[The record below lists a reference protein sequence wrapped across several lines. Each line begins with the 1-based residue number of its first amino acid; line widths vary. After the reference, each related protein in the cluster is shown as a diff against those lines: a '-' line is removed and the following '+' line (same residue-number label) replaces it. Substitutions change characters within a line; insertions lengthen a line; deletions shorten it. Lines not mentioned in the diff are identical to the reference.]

1 MGGSVSSLDENRCN
15 YIRGKAEAELKN
27 FSPHYQRQYSV
38 AFFNHIRCEVEQDQ
52 EEHPQLL
59 QHKEPKGTGKVVH
72 KQEVTQYVEELKK
85 WKDRHIVIKN
95 DNSIECYENKEVHQ
109 KGGDPKYKLIPTGY
123 RVLTSMIEYALLVDK
138 YFPDPSAAN
147 GKDGNQSFLVNHTQY
162 PVYLWH
168 PYRKHSYFCFENE
181 EVQQG
186 FGAVLNDCIR
196 HLNYEFAKQ
205 SSFEVQA
212 FAEAIQFFRQE
223 KGHYGSWEMNHGN
236 EALIL
241 SNLVMEELLPSL
253 QSDILPKMKGKKN
266 EKRKTW
272 FSILED
278 AYILVQNQLAGGFQS
293 LQDGCKISN
302 KELEGIIRSD
312 MDQIITSKEFTAGKL
327 KATVSEKADQGWLE
341 NIQPHLASISEELIG
356 LISSGFAKVRSL
368 FENEVNELSAKCQ
381 NAGDVEK
388 LKEYLD
394 QLMNLPFNAVKMQPC
409 YNKVS
414 PLQDQIQ
421 ELKNRFKFTN
431 TQWLIQTTQNFMQEL
446 MDNAVYTFEKL
457 LSDSLKNNPSK
468 TVTSIEKVKQRV
480 LKQYDHDSSTV
491 RKKLFQEALVQITL
505 PTLQKALAPSYKRE
519 LQKFEQYIFADYTKL
534 IQVENIYE
542 EILLHTILR
551 EVVKVVNEAAIL
563 KKHNLFEDNTTY
575 TSDSDS
581 NLTDKNEGKTPPDSQ
596 SRSPAKTSS
605 EGSYAEGLE
614 TGEKVTSQIS
624 TLSSDPTLNEK
635 QECEQSSVSQV
646 ESSDELLHATLD
658 SKQNGEV
665 ITQVNTSTVQETNPA
680 VINYQE
686 AENLTK
692 LNNKNSNENTS
703 RNECQNKEVE
713 IQKEGITPPPPDSLK
728 EIHDLLTVAVVPAE
742 EGPENQ
748 EALLP
753 KDECQKEVHKESSQ
767 KVDEYL
773 KDADERKKEDVS
785 LATEPVES
793 QSEENKESK
802 VEDLPAPLEEL
813 AESHVVEDNEP
824 KASPLTVVER
834 MVGQAEDHDEPKGSP
849 STVEELVEGQAEEDN
864 EPKCSQSTIVELVE
878 SQGKED
884 NEPKGSPSTVE
895 ERVESQ
901 GKEDNE
907 PKGSPP
913 TVEELVEGQAEED
926 NEPKGSPPTVEEL
939 VEGQAEE
946 DNEPKGSPPTVEEFA
961 ESQGGEDNEP
971 KCSQS
976 TIVDRVEGWG
986 KEDKESVE
994 TLPAMANELVESQD
1008 EKAAEPDKE
1017 QMPLKIDE
1025 CLENVSCID
1034 NIESN
1039 HVSGSAAVLH
1049 KEGIQE
1055 VSTIH
1060 TTDMEI
1066 SLVFS
1071 EKEKEQKTLNQDK
1084 AKEGDENSPM

>member
-52 EEHPQLL
+52 EEQPQLL
-59 QHKEPKGTGKVVH
+59 QHKEPKGTGKVVY
-72 KQEVTQYVEELKK
+72 KQEVTQYVEEFKK
-85 WKDRHIVIKN
+85 WKDRYIVIKN
-95 DNSIECYENKEVHQ
+95 DNSIECYENKEAYQ

-181 EVQQG
+181 ETQQG

-196 HLNYEFAKQ
+196 HLNYEFAKRN
-205 SSFEVQA
+205 SFEVHA
-212 FAEAIQFFRQE
+212 FSEAIQFFRQE

-272 FSILED
+272 FSIVED
-278 AYILVQNQLAGGFQS
+278 AYNLVQNQLVDGLQS
-293 LQDGCKISN
+293 LQDECKRSN

-312 MDQIITSKEFTAGKL
+312 MDQIISSKEFTAGKL
-327 KATVSEKADQGWLE
+327 KVTVAEKADQGWLE
-341 NIQPHLASISEELIG
+341 NIQPHLASILEELMG
-356 LISSGFAKVRSL
+356 LISSGFTEVRSI
-368 FENEVNELSAKCQ
+368 FETEVNELSAKCQ
-381 NAGDVEK
+381 NAGDAEQ
-388 LKEYLD
+388 LKEYLN

-446 MDNAVYTFEKL
+446 MDNAVYTFQEL
-457 LSDSLKNNPSK
+457 LSDSLKSNPSK

-505 PTLQKALAPSYKRE
+505 PTLQKILAPSYKRE

-542 EILLHTILR
+542 EILLQTILR

-563 KKHNLFEDNTTY
+563 KKHNLFEDNAPY

-596 SRSPAKTSS
+596 PRSPVKTSS
-605 EGSYAEGLE
+605 EGSHADGLE
-614 TGEKVTSQIS
+614 TGEKMSSQIS
-624 TLSSDPTLNEK
+624 TPSSDPTLNEK
-635 QECEQSSVSQV
+635 HKCEQV
-646 ESSDELLHATLD
+646 ESGDEILRVTLD

-665 ITQVNTSTVQETNPA
+665 ITQIDTSTAQEMSSSM
-680 VINYQE
+680 INYQG
-686 AENLTK
+686 AEKLTK
-692 LNNKNSNENTS
+692 LENTNSNENIPM
-703 RNECQNKEVE
+703 NECQNREAE
-713 IQKEGITPPPPDSLK
+713 IQGERITPPPPDSLK
-728 EIHDLLTVAVVPAE
+728 EIQNLLTVAVVPAE
-742 EGPENQ
+742 ESAENQ
-748 EALLP
+748 VASLP
-753 KDECQKEVHKESSQ
+753 KESSQ
-767 KVDEYL
+767 KVDEHV
-773 KDADERKKEDVS
+773 KAVDEMKEEEAVS
-785 LATEPVES
+785 SATELVEGQNEENTEPKVENLSAPVEELVES
-793 QSEENKESK
+793 QS
-802 VEDLPAPLEEL
+802 VEGNEPTSLPATAVEL
-813 AESHVVEDNEP
+813 VESQCVEDNEP
-824 KASPLTVVER
+824 KDLP
-834 MVGQAEDHDEPKGSP
+834 
-849 STVEELVEGQAEEDN
+849 
-864 EPKCSQSTIVELVE
+864 STIVELVE
-878 SQGKED
+878 DQCVED
-884 NEPKGSPSTVE
+884 NEPKDLPSTVE
-895 ERVESQ
+895 LVEDQ
-901 GKEDNE
+901 CVEDNE
-907 PKGSPP
+907 PKDLPS
-913 TVEELVEGQAEED
+913 TVELVEDQCVED
-926 NEPKGSPPTVEEL
+926 NEPKDLPSTVVEL
-939 VEGQAEE
+939 VEDQCVE
-946 DNEPKGSPPTVEEFA
+946 DNEPKDSLLTVQELV

-971 KCSQS
+971 KDLPS
-976 TIVDRVEGWG
+976 TVVELAEGQCEEDNKPTVVELVEGQCVEGNEPKGSLSTVQELVEDQG
-986 KEDKESVE
+986 KKDKESEE
-994 TLPAMANELVESQD
+994 TLPTTINELVERRD
-1008 EKAAEPDKE
+1008 EKAAEPEKE
-1017 QMPLKIDE
+1017 EMPLKINE
-1025 CLENVSCID
+1025 CQENVSCND
-1034 NIESN
+1034 NIEPN
-1039 HVSGSAAVLH
+1039 HVSASAPMLQ
-1049 KEGIQE
+1049 KEE
-1055 VSTIH
+1055 VEELSTVH
-1060 TTDMEI
+1060 TTDTEI
-1066 SLVFS
+1066 SLVCS
-1071 EKEKEQKTLNQDK
+1071 EKEQKTLNQDE
-1084 AKEGDENSPM
+1084 AKEDEKSSPM